1 MMALFAFKAAAV
13 MTSYA
18 SLSEM
23 RGATGRLDQL
33 TDTNANRDTLLQA
46 CLDQATS
53 IINMELGF
61 ALTAAAPGTQTV
73 YGTAT
78 VWLPLP
84 LFTAGSVSLVA
95 TLSGYTVP
103 SYVESGGAL
112 RITNSTGIYTAPPD
126 YRLTPASGYGYGYG
140 YDSGLTY
147 GGGGVWLAGVPYTVS
162 ATYGASA
169 DDLNAAKMCC
179 LEIAVMLWKFRD
191 SGGSTAV
198 GTENAVV
205 VVKNA
210 YSPVVSRMLGYLRRE
225 QASHYAMV
233 Y

>member
-1 MMALFAFKAAAV
+1 

-18 SLSEM
+18 SISEL

-33 TDTNANRDTLLQA
+33 TDTNTNRDTLLQA

-53 IINMELGF
+53 IINLELGF
-61 ALTAAAPGTQTV
+61 ALTAAAAGTQTV

-84 LFTAGSVSLVA
+84 LFTAGSVSLVS

-112 RITNSTGIYTAPPD
+112 RITNSSGIYTVPPD

-140 YDSGLTY
+140 YGYDSGLIY
-147 GGGGVWLAGVPYTVS
+147 GGGAVWLPGVPYTVH
-162 ATYGASA
+162 ATFGASA
-169 DDLNAAKMCC
+169 DDLTAARMCC
-179 LEIAVMLWKFRD
+179 LEIATALWKFRD
-191 SGGSTAV
+191 SGGSTAI

-210 YSPVVSRMLGYLRRE
+210 YSPMVRDMLGYLKYERS
-225 QASHYAMV
+225 SHYAMV
-233 Y
+233 W